1 MPRSPADRKAA
12 IARLELERIV
22 PLEHLAGTVTVN
34 IGGVV
39 ADVSVMSL
47 KRWATE
53 GRRNAAGF
61 RVWLDVIVRGQ
72 SWLSSSAAV
81 GRFLGALAMK
91 AAG

>member
-1 MPRSPADRKAA
+1 MPRPREDHPAA
-12 IARLELERIV
+12 IARLNLERIV
-22 PLEHLAGTVTVN
+22 PLEHLAGTVQLN

-39 ADVSVMSL
+39 AAVSVMSM

-81 GRFLGALAMK
+81 ERFLAALRGR
-91 AAG
+91 AG